1 MGVPRET
8 TDLIETT
15 AVRFRTGQKSPMLHS
30 AGLQN
35 PTEWRWNSPF
45 FGSVLLRFLLVG
57 TAVDRIGDHEVRVC
71 DWGKTE
77 YRYCGFLVKT
87 IILSRCKRLR
97 RSARICLK
105 LPRLNPPRGSADNA
119 AIAASLGTTG

>member
-15 AVRFRTGQKSPMLHS
+15 AVRFRTGQKSPMLRR

-35 PTEWRWNSPF
+35 PTEWRCNSPF
-45 FGSVLLRFLLVG
+45 FGSVLLRFLPVG

-71 DWGKTE
+71 DWGKNGISLLWISSE
-77 YRYCGFLVKT
+77 NYHLKPMQAVAKKREN
-87 IILSRCKRLR
+87 LSQTPEAEPT
-97 RSARICLK
+97 ARE
-105 LPRLNPPRGSADNA
+105 R
-119 AIAASLGTTG
+119 

>member
-15 AVRFRTGQKSPMLHS
+15 AVRFRTGQKSPMLRR

-57 TAVDRIGDHEVRVC
+57 TAVDRISDHEVRVC
-71 DWGKTE
+71 DWGKME
-77 YRYCGFLVKT
+77 YRYCGFLLKT
-87 IILSRCKRLR
+87 IILKPMQAVAKKRENL
-97 RSARICLK
+97 SQTPEAEPTARE
-105 LPRLNPPRGSADNA
+105 R
-119 AIAASLGTTG
+119 